1 MCLATCSLEGKPS
14 CRIVLAQSINEDGFI
29 FFTNYNSKKAQ
40 ELDSNPQASVCFY
53 WDQIQKQVIMDGT
66 VRKITREESKNYFES
81 RDVDTQICFLVSEQ
95 GKVLKHK
102 RVSLNNF
109 LQILY
114 VKIKL
119 FFLYKHLL
127 QKKENAQKEFE
138 KCEAVPYPK
147 EWYKLSSKL
156 LKITF

>member
-66 VRKITREESKNYFES
+66 VRKISREESKQYFES
-81 RDVDTQICFLVSEQ
+81 RDVETQICFLVSEQ

-102 RVSLNNF
+102 RVSEFIYFSSYSLF
-109 LQILY
+109 ISIVY
-114 VKIKL
+114 SKL
-119 FFLYKHLL
+119 KHLL
-127 QKKENAQKEFE
+127 QKKENAQQEFQ

-147 EWYKLSSKL
+147 EWFDFFDFYIIK
-156 LKITF
+156 

>member
-66 VRKITREESKNYFES
+66 VRKITPEESKQYFES
-81 RDVDTQICFLVSEQ
+81 RDLETQICFSVSEQ

-102 RVSLNNF
+102 RVSLF
-109 LQILY
+109 DFFFILA
-114 VKIKL
+114 L
-119 FFLYKHLL
+119 SLL
-127 QKKENAQKEFE
+127 
-138 KCEAVPYPK
+138 
-147 EWYKLSSKL
+147 L
-156 LKITF
+156 I